1 MNDDDAPRSLA
12 TAANLGPKSAAMLEA
27 AGIDSMEKLAALG
40 SVAAYARVR
49 GSNRRVSLN
58 LLWAMEGAITGQ
70 SWQTVAREHRA
81 SLLLALESYGVQVR

>member
-1 MNDDDAPRSLA
+1 MNDDAPRPLA

-27 AGIDSMEKLAALG
+27 VGIDSMEKLAALG
-40 SVAAYARVR
+40 SVTAYALVR
-49 GSNRRVSLN
+49 GSNPRISLN

-81 SLLLALESYGVQVR
+81 SLLLALESHGLHVR